1 MNQLNNKKRLAV
13 FVPLLALLLSAN
25 AQASFSQKNDLKA
38 GLARAE
44 KADEP
49 QDNGG
54 FEIGN
59 GRGGLD
65 TGGFEIGNGR
75 DIIEVVNAKGAH
87 SIKFYEDFDYVI
99 KGENT
104 WATGYLAQGKAKATI
119 NLGTMYNDHIP
130 TLGEFLVNGLKK
142 GLWTVVSIAGLQG
155 LKRDSFDDKTQTYK
169 VEIELHLAQ
178 GQLLVY
184 EISSSLEGL
193 KEIQAI
199 SNSIKMH
206 IN

>member
-1 MNQLNNKKRLAV
+1 MNQLRIKKGLRV
-13 FVPLLALLLSAN
+13 FLPILALLLSVSAK
-25 AQASFSQKNDLKA
+25 ASLSQKTDANTELK
-38 GLARAE
+38 RAI
-44 KADEP
+44 KAEEP
-49 QDNGG
+49 KDNGG

-65 TGGFEIGNGR
+65 QGGFEIGNGR

-104 WATGYLAQGKAKATI
+104 WATGYLAQGKTKATI
-119 NLGTMYNDHIP
+119 NLGTVYDDHIP
-130 TLGEFLVNGLKK
+130 TLAQFLVNGLKE
-142 GLWTVVSIAGLQG
+142 GLWSVVSIAGLQG
-155 LKRDSFDDKTQTYK
+155 LKRDTFDEKTKTYK
-169 VEIELHLAQ
+169 VEIELHLAE

-184 EISSSLEGL
+184 QISSSLEGL

>member
-1 MNQLNNKKRLAV
+1 MNQLRIKKSLKV
-13 FVPLLALLLSAN
+13 FLPILALLLSVTAKATLALKTDAN
-25 AQASFSQKNDLKA
+25 AELK
-38 GLARAE
+38 RAIR
-44 KADEP
+44 AAEP

-99 KGENT
+99 NGENT

-119 NLGTMYNDHIP
+119 NLGTVYDDHIP
-130 TLGEFLVNGLKK
+130 SLGEFLVNGLKK
-142 GLWTVVSIAGLQG
+142 GLWTVVSVAGLQG
-155 LKRDSFDDKTQTYK
+155 LKKDNFDEKTKTYS
-169 VEIELHLAQ
+169 VEIELHLAE

-184 EISSSLEGL
+184 QISSTLEGL